1 MNAPVNKFVR
11 EYAKSGIARFHMPG
25 HKGQKFHGLEPWDIT
40 EIKGA
45 DYLFEAEGII
55 AQSEAKMANNGPVSD
70 QMKKTVNENIWH
82 DSLVNWLKS
91 FR

>member
-45 DYLFEAEGII
+45 DYLLKPRG
-55 AQSEAKMANNGPVSD
+55 SSHRAKPKWQKPMAADGLFTLPRGRA
-70 QMKKTVNENIWH
+70 
-82 DSLVNWLKS
+82 
-91 FR
+91 FA